1 MNAIII
7 PEFSQNTLKP
17 LLCNHKP
24 GELTIMGSPL
34 KSHTLNY
41 LAEHEIEIPEIET
54 TKSLSISTAN
64 TNDTIIAIEEN
75 LLSCSDISKAIE
87 QHNKNHCDLTVVL
100 RKTTGDQSSRL
111 VTMGKNNTLLG
122 LADEG
127 YRFSHSDYELEG
139 IYILGKSLIS
149 HLALNN
155 TELYGKEIIRLA
167 IDYKLKIKGY
177 ISHEYSINIS
187 TVNDYRKCHTDILRG
202 AFPLPLQAHQVK
214 EGLWIEDNVN
224 IERGVKIETPVYISK
239 GCSIER
245 GAVLGSG
252 TILSKNCTLR
262 SGSSVSHSILGTGC
276 SVSEDAYIDGGILA
290 DNITLGQGSGIM
302 ENAVIGS
309 GCRIEPF
316 CVINSGIR
324 VWPNKRILKGT
335 RLNDNLVWGSVGT
348 ERLFSDGKICGEIN
362 VDVTPEFIAKLGS
375 AVGTMFHKQKIGVS
389 FDSAPICSVLAHAFI
404 SGLISTGAKVF
415 NFGEQT
421 IPITR
426 MGVIYYNLS
435 AGIHISQKGPDNGF
449 CPEIEFIEKN
459 GMWFTDKS
467 EQELEKTF
475 FNNIFVRSDIKN
487 FQKCVVL
494 KEYKLFYIQKIL
506 NSIKSNYFDKNI
518 EIRATSET
526 ISEILELLLG
536 EIELR
541 TQYDAKKEFLSDISF
556 NGEKIRLYKSD
567 GQMLNDSQLLSL
579 LSVVMLK
586 HLGCREI
593 VLPVSA
599 PSGLEHLILSSGAT
613 IIKCGTTHKDFMNTI
628 IENNL
633 FLQFQMCF
641 DGIFSVL
648 TILDYLN
655 INNISF
661 DDLVESL
668 PQCIHHKSEV
678 ECPESRKNN
687 IIKHLQTKF
696 KHNKMDTTDG
706 LKIYQNDG
714 WVLIIPEKYRHYI
727 KIITEADS
735 METAD
740 EISNI
745 FINQIKKLAK
755 PQ

>member
-7 PEFSQNTLKP
+7 PESSQNTLKP

-24 GELTIMGSPL
+24 GELLIMGTSL

-41 LAEHEIEIPEIET
+41 LAEHEVELSEDET
-54 TKSLSISTAN
+54 SKNLSLSAAKAN
-64 TNDTIIAIEEN
+64 ETIIAIEEN
-75 LLSCSDISKAIE
+75 LLSCTDISKAIE
-87 QHNKNHCDLTVVL
+87 QHKKNHCDLTVIL
-100 RKTTGDQSSRL
+100 RKTKGEPDSRL
-111 VTMGKNNTLLG
+111 VALGKNSSVLG
-122 LADEG
+122 LANEG

-139 IYILGKSLIS
+139 IYILSKPLIS
-149 HLALNN
+149 HLAINN
-155 TELYGKEIIRLA
+155 TELYGKEIIQLA
-167 IDYKLKIKGY
+167 LDYKLKIKGY
-177 ISHEYSINIS
+177 ISHEYSITIS
-187 TVNDYRKCHTDILRG
+187 TVEDYRKCHTDILSR
-202 AFPLPLQAHQVK
+202 AFPLPLRAEQVRD
-214 EGLWIEDNVN
+214 GLWIEENVN

-245 GAVLGSG
+245 GALLGSG

-262 SGSSVSHSILGTGC
+262 AGSSVSHSILGTGC
-276 SVSEDAYIDGGILA
+276 CVSEDAYINGGILA
-290 DNITLGQGSGIM
+290 DNITLGQGSGIS

-324 VWPNKRILKGT
+324 IWPNKRILKGT
-335 RLNDNLVWGSVGT
+335 HLNDNLVWGSVGT

-389 FDSAPICSVLAHAFI
+389 YDSAPICDVLSHAFI

-421 IPITR
+421 TPMTR
-426 MGVIYYNLS
+426 MGVVYYNLS
-435 AGIHISQKGPDNGF
+435 VGIHISQKGADSGF

-459 GMWFTDKS
+459 GMWFTEKS
-467 EQELEKTF
+467 EKALEKTF
-475 FNNIFVRSDIKN
+475 FNNIFVRADIKN
-487 FQKCVVL
+487 FQKCTPL

-506 NSIKSNYFDKNI
+506 NGIKSNYFDKNI

-526 ISEILELLLG
+526 ISEILELLLD

-556 NGEKIRLYKSD
+556 NGEKIKLYKSD

-579 LSVVMLK
+579 LSVVMLE

-599 PSGLEHLILSSGAT
+599 PTGLEKLISSSGAT
-613 IIKCGTTHKDFMNTI
+613 IIKCGTTDKDFMNTI

-641 DGIFSVL
+641 DGIFSVI

-678 ECPESRKNN
+678 ECPESRKTS

-696 KHNKMDTTDG
+696 KHNEMDTTDG

-714 WVLIIPEKYRHYI
+714 WVLIIPERYRHYI